1 MTMKYKCVSCGSTL
15 ELPKTGAGVIGCSNC
30 RFSYEYASNYMKYD
44 FDSLLFGKFKKRYLL
59 NKVLNNNAYLS
70 YLFLKEGSISL
81 PERQEVKNFKN
92 FILSHIQSGALL
104 DVGCGLMGV
113 PGYLD
118 FQKQGPFDLSG
129 IDPIDDNS
137 FKGLR
142 IVGCSEFMPFAEAQ
156 FDAVIFAT
164 SLDHTCSIRHSIREA
179 YRVLTPRGKVLVWMS
194 DPPVSK
200 LVNRIR
206 SAVYTIAGSLKKGY
220 RMDRFHI
227 HPNWTVFYKP
237 PGAADPFHRII
248 ENPKMILEL
257 MMEEQFV
264 HVETSYISNLEV
276 FLCLSKK
283 I

>member
-1 MTMKYKCVSCGSTL
+1 MTIKYQCVSCGVAL
-15 ELPKTGAGVIGCSNC
+15 EFPKPGAGVIGCSHC
-30 RFSYEYASNYMKYD
+30 GYSYEYAPDYIKYD
-44 FDSLLFGKFKKRYLL
+44 FDSLLFGKFKKQYLL

-92 FILSHIQSGALL
+92 FILSHVQSGALL
-104 DVGCGLMGV
+104 DIGCGLMGV

-118 FQKQGPFDLSG
+118 FQTQGSFELAG
-129 IDPIDDNS
+129 IDPIDDKS

-142 IVGCSEFMPFAEAQ
+142 VVGCSEFMPFADAE

-164 SLDHTCSIRHSIREA
+164 SLDHTCSMRYSIREA
-179 YRVLTPRGKVLVWMS
+179 YRVLAPGGKVLVWMS
-194 DPPVSK
+194 DPPALK
-200 LVNRIR
+200 LVDRIR
-206 SAVYTIAGSLKKGY
+206 SALYTVAGTLKKGY
-220 RMDRFHI
+220 RMDRFYI

-248 ENPKMILEL
+248 ENPKMILGL
-257 MMEEQFV
+257 MMEEQFA
-264 HVETSYISNLEV
+264 HIETSYISNLEV